1 MTQEH
6 SLRNNFK
13 IISIRQMN
21 QTLEFLACNDDLER
35 NAIISRDVFF
45 KFYSIIRERL
55 FNVVWLD
62 EYFFRCEANETR
74 QQQELQ

>member
-62 EYFFRCEANETR
+62 E
-74 QQQELQ
+74 